1 MSLINGHEIL
11 KEHFEYGIDNPGIYL
26 TTDGMKI
33 FLNKYDKKIRTEVKY
48 YEDESSMPFRRA
60 MDIQIGKLVH
70 AIEDE
75 DIILYEPFKIR

>member
-1 MSLINGHEIL
+1 
-11 KEHFEYGIDNPGIYL
+11 
-26 TTDGMKI
+26 MKI

-75 DIILYEPFKIR
+75 DITLYEPFKIR